1 MKLDKEELEI
11 LGEIEN
17 GEWKSSKENL
27 DGYKTSAENHFK
39 KNERI
44 SIRISEFDLISVQK
58 KAISEGMPYQTLIT
72 SLIHKYVTGKLVEV
86 K

>member
-11 LGEIEN
+11 LSEIEA
-17 GEWKSSKENL
+17 GEWTSNKDL
-27 DGYKTSAENHFK
+27 LTQYKASAENHFK

-44 SIRISEFDLISVQK
+44 SIRISEFDLKSIQK

-72 SLIHKYVTGKLVEV
+72 SLIHKYVTGQIVEV